1 MRLQLPTVIACLLLA
16 AFFFWLLPLTCLF
29 GSFKDFAML
38 HVNGFV
44 VMPFSFARQ
53 SPGNI
58 PATALPFSLRC
69 STHVVVVLPASKRG
83 EGMGD
88 GGNWEISLAMRVFC
102 YWYFAACPRLLN
114 PPLPAV
120 NPTTGTRRY
129 ASVRGCASMCAC
141 VCVSVPEYACVCVRV
156 FCVLCVSYKLNLTY
170 LL

>member
-53 SPGNI
+53 SPRQHPRHA
-58 PATALPFSLRC
+58 PALFLALFYTCCCCAAVGGGGS
-69 STHVVVVLPASKRG
+69 
-83 EGMGD
+83 

-141 VCVSVPEYACVCVRV
+141 VCVSVPGYASVCVRV